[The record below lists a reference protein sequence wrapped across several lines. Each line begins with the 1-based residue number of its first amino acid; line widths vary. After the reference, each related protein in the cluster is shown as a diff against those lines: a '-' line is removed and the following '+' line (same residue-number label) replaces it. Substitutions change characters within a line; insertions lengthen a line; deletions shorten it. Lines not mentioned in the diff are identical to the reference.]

1 MTVELD
7 VGGRGV
13 KACRAGGSHPLIE
26 RRRKSERTN
35 PRASEKILDSSNTVK
50 GGKYHNQF

>member
-1 MTVELD
+1 ML
-7 VGGRGV
+7 
-13 KACRAGGSHPLIE
+13 AGGVEACQAGGPHPLIE

-35 PRASEKILDSSNTVK
+35 ERASEKILDSSNIVK